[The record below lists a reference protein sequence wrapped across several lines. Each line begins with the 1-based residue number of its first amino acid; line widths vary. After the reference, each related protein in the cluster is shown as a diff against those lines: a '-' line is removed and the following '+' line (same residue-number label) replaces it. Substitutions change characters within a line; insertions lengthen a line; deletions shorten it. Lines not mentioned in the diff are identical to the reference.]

1 MELVLCSL
9 GPVLSTIVA
18 QRADTGKNVLQINP
32 IGAQ

>member
-1 MELVLCSL
+1 MELLLCGP
-9 GPVLSTIVA
+9 GPVLSRIVA

>member
-1 MELVLCSL
+1 MQIR
-9 GPVLSTIVA
+9 PVLSRIVA